1 MFMSRFI
8 QNTEEIR
15 EEDDGVEVTSQ
26 TVATEEVGMEEQI
39 VSGALGTNMILGEN
53 EMRLSREMFKI
64 SL

>member
-8 QNTEEIR
+8 QNTKEIR

-39 VSGALGTNMILGEN
+39 VSGALGTKERM
-53 EMRLSREMFKI
+53 K
-64 SL
+64 